1 MTSDQSGGWELGPAT
16 KALAER
22 ARRVMPGRQSNLRA
36 ADEPPVFVVRG
47 EGQRMWDV
55 DGREL
60 IDLAL
65 GMGPDIWG
73 HGNREYLAAV
83 HAQLDQ
89 IFNVAAGM
97 LQTPHEVTL
106 AEKVVQHVP
115 CAEQVRFVTSG
126 SEAVQLVIRLAR
138 AFTGRPRFVRFDGN
152 YHGWIDNVLG
162 GRSNPD
168 MRAAPHAIE
177 SVDDPMHTEGRS
189 PVAFEE
195 SFKIPWNDIER
206 LEALLSER
214 GDEIAL
220 VIMEAAMTNGGCCL
234 PRPGYLE
241 RVRELCT
248 RHGVLLCIDEVIT
261 GFRMGLGGAQQHY
274 GVTPDLSTFGKA
286 LAGGMALAAVAGR
299 RDILDLLRVNRV
311 VNAGTFNA
319 APVSMAAG
327 IATLTMLERDDGAAF
342 RRIDTMQAAL
352 MEGIRERARR
362 HGHAALVQGVR
373 GVFCVHFTDLAVA
386 HSPRELAQHADLP
399 KARRFRQLLIREGLY
414 PGRGDRYFVSTVLS
428 AAELEDALRRIDA
441 ALKSL

>member
-1 MTSDQSGGWELGPAT
+1 MTSDQSGGWELGLAT
-16 KALAER
+16 TALAER

-65 GMGPDIWG
+65 GMGPNIWG

-106 AEKVVQHVP
+106 AEKIVQHVP

-168 MRAAPHAIE
+168 MRAAPYAIE
-177 SVDDPMHTEGRS
+177 SVDDPMYTEGRS

-234 PRPGYLE
+234 PRPSYLE

-261 GFRMGLGGAQQHY
+261 GFGRCGAMTGADAFGVVPDILNVAKQITNGAIPMGAVIARAGIYDTFMAHGG
-274 GVTPDLSTFGKA
+274 PDYALEFAHGRISTFGK
-286 LAGGMALAAVAGR
+286 
-299 RDILDLLRVNRV
+299 DSIN
-311 VNAGTFNA
+311 TIECKTQFN
-319 APVSMAAG
+319 
-327 IATLTMLERDDGAAF
+327 
-342 RRIDTMQAAL
+342 
-352 MEGIRERARR
+352 
-362 HGHAALVQGVR
+362 
-373 GVFCVHFTDLAVA
+373 
-386 HSPRELAQHADLP
+386 
-399 KARRFRQLLIREGLY
+399 
-414 PGRGDRYFVSTVLS
+414 
-428 AAELEDALRRIDA
+428 
-441 ALKSL
+441 